1 MKEFRPYR
9 QLLCH
14 NNFSVQLLLL
24 TVIFVR
30 ACVRVCVCV
39 RERERERERE
49 GGREG
54 GREGEIML

>member
-14 NNFSVQLLLL
+14 NNFFGSASFADCN
-24 TVIFVR
+24 ICARVR
-30 ACVRVCVCV
+30 VCVCVCV

-49 GGREG
+49 
-54 GREGEIML
+54 IML